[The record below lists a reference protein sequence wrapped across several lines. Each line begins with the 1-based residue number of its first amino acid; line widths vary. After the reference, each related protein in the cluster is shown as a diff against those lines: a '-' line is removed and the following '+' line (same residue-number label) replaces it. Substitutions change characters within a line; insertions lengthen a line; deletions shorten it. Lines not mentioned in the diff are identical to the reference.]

1 MKETFEDRG
10 HYYLVMELCVGGE
23 LMDRIVSQSHF
34 SEKVAARFFQQML
47 AGVQHCHNNLVV
59 HRCGLGHCGGML
71 LLLVRV
77 VVVAGAVVIGY
88 EPHINERG

>member
-1 MKETFEDRG
+1 
-10 HYYLVMELCVGGE
+10 
-23 LMDRIVSQSHF
+23 MDRIVSQSHF

-59 HRCGLGHCGGML
+59 HRCGLGNCRGLLL

-77 VVVAGAVVIGY
+77 VVVVVIVAGAVVVGY
-88 EPHINERG
+88 EPHIDERA